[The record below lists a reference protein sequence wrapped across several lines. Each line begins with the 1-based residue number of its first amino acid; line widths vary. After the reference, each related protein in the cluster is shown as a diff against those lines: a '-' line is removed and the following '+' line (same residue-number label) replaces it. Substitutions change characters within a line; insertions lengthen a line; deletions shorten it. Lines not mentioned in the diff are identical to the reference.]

1 MRSLSGTSAPVAAS
15 RRGLHRASETAMTFG
30 LRKRATLQSVP
41 CVEPGRNGIPL
52 SLHSALGKGQI
63 ASAGSSSLSR
73 PTTKKD
79 VDHANYRG
87 GCPLLPWPLGLH
99 TAPQPTDE
107 PDGAMPRRP
116 LRLDDIERHTRDA
129 VSTVLVTTP
138 KSRAE
143 GSMAGFSPV
152 LSRLRNAEP
161 QPHTRNVH
169 LFSRRV
175 LGCGSCRSSQQ
186 RHHGCPHGD
195 QTKCHP
201 GSG

>member
-116 LRLDDIERHTRDA
+116 LRLDAIERHTRDA
-129 VSTVLVTTP
+129 VSAMLVTP
-138 KSRAE
+138 QSSPGKARAE
-143 GSMAGFSPV
+143 EIQACPFAVCSAVGLAA
-152 LSRLRNAEP
+152 L
-161 QPHTRNVH
+161 
-169 LFSRRV
+169 
-175 LGCGSCRSSQQ
+175 SQQ
-186 RHHGCPHGD
+186 GRQGCPHGD
-195 QTKCHP
+195 QTKCYP
-201 GSG
+201 GNC